1 MLANRL
7 QDIFLA
13 AAMVLGVS
21 IMANAARPVGQ
32 PVDPAMSN
40 WYQSLKQPGTG
51 AGCCSVADCR
61 PYDSRLVADH
71 YEILLNHRWLAVPN
85 SVVLHRENR
94 AGTAVACLQ
103 TQWNYGFGPPPAD
116 FSPDILCFIPGPD
129 A

>member
-1 MLANRL
+1 MLANRV

-21 IMANAARPVGQ
+21 IMADAAPPVGQ

-51 AGCCSVADCR
+51 AGCCAVADCR

-94 AGTAVACLQ
+94 AGTAVAFLQ